1 MIDNKI
7 YILLAMIFCHIV
19 DDYYLQG
26 ALAKFKQ
33 KSWWEENYPA
43 KMYKYDYI
51 IALLEHAFSWTFMM
65 MLPLFIANYMFGYIY
80 DTEEF
85 VILFIA
91 NLIVHSIIDYMK
103 ANMKIINLTVDQLL
117 HILQIIITWLLL
129 IV

>member
-26 ALAKFKQ
+26 PLAKFKQ

-65 MLPLFIANYMFGYIY
+65 MLPLFIAN
-80 DTEEF
+80 
-85 VILFIA
+85 
-91 NLIVHSIIDYMK
+91 LIIHSIIDYMK

-117 HILQIIITWLLL
+117 HILQILITWLIL